1 MSEENDVIPKQ
12 QVCSIRIAFPVTSDD
27 DAIKYKKQIDAIL
40 ADIPDANIQFSILSG
55 RPTMPGM

>member
-1 MSEENDVIPKQ
+1 VDDEQSVTQKQ

-27 DAIKYKKQIDAIL
+27 DAIKYKKAIDLII

>member
-1 MSEENDVIPKQ
+1 MADETTVTPKQ

-27 DAIKYKKQIDAIL
+27 DAIAYKKKIDDIL
-40 ADIPDANIQFSILSG
+40 VNIPDANIQFSILSG

>member
-1 MSEENDVIPKQ
+1 MANGEEVTTKQ
-12 QVCSIRIAFPVTSDD
+12 QVCSIRIAFPVTSDEA
-27 DAIKYKKQIDAIL
+27 AIEYKKQIDKIL

>member
-1 MSEENDVIPKQ
+1 MNEENVIPQKQ

-27 DAIKYKKQIDAIL
+27 DAIKYKKEIDKVFTN
-40 ADIPDANIQFSILSG
+40 IPDANIQFSILSG